1 MIGLVSLLKEIQ
13 GKPKAIFMAGPAGSG
28 KSFIASK
35 LIPSNFNSINSDDT
49 YEELLKATGLGL
61 KQKDFT
67 PDQLSQAAKLQS
79 VARKETDK
87 KYQELTKNLQNV
99 IIDGTGAAT
108 KPLLKKKEELEAL
121 GYDTFMVMTF
131 VPVLVSLERNMQ
143 RDRSL
148 MPSIVLRTWRDVNK
162 NIDTYKKTF
171 GDNISIVN
179 TNTDKDL
186 SVFSKDKLK
195 KYFEQSKAVGKPKT
209 PEEQQ
214 KSQAER
220 EQLVSDI
227 EQMSIK
233 LPTTDT
239 LEQSKTKIT
248 NFINK

>member
-186 SVFSKDKLK
+186 ILFSKDKLK

-214 KSQAER
+214 KSQAEK

-248 NFINK
+248 NFISK

>member
-87 KYQELTKNLQNV
+87 KYQELTKNLQNI

-131 VPVLVSLERNMQ
+131 VPVLVSLERNIQ

-148 MPSIVLRTWRDVNK
+148 MPSIVLRTWRDINK

-248 NFINK
+248 NFISK

>member
-214 KSQAER
+214 KSQAEK

-227 EQMSIK
+227 EQMSVK

>member
-248 NFINK
+248 NFISK

>member
-162 NIDTYKKTF
+162 NIDTYKKIF
-171 GDNISIVN
+171 GDDISIVN

-248 NFINK
+248 NFISK

>member
-131 VPVLVSLERNMQ
+131 VPVLVSLERNIQ

-248 NFINK
+248 NFISK

>member
-171 GDNISIVN
+171 DDNISIVN

-214 KSQAER
+214 KSQAEK

-248 NFINK
+248 NFISK

>member
-1 MIGLVSLLKEIQ
+1 
-13 GKPKAIFMAGPAGSG
+13 
-28 KSFIASK
+28 
-35 LIPSNFNSINSDDT
+35 
-49 YEELLKATGLGL
+49 
-61 KQKDFT
+61 
-67 PDQLSQAAKLQS
+67 
-79 VARKETDK
+79 
-87 KYQELTKNLQNV
+87 
-99 IIDGTGAAT
+99 
-108 KPLLKKKEELEAL
+108 
-121 GYDTFMVMTF
+121 MVMTF

-209 PEEQQ
+209 LEEQQ

-248 NFINK
+248 NFISK

>member
-171 GDNISIVN
+171 DDNISIVN

-248 NFINK
+248 NFISK